1 VTETDAGKGIF
12 PVAGL
17 GCAGAGDDRPGDHRH
32 QGVQP
37 FGQARDVGSDMMVS
51 MFGALSGQHPLFYLA
66 VYSPAIAALAAS
78 FFLHCSISS

>member
-1 VTETDAGKGIF
+1 MTVPAITVTKGF
-12 PVAGL
+12 SHLAKHG
-17 GCAGAGDDRPGDHRH
+17 
-32 QGVQP
+32 
-37 FGQARDVGSDMMVS
+37 DVGSDMMVS